1 MTLFQAKLGRLR
13 GIKETNGFGLDM
25 TTAGGISSFFDI
37 PFIEG
42 SDVLE
47 LLKPFQTPGHSQQ
60 RLDGNPEWV
69 AMPKAGTLTLK
80 FNIETPTTKAVSTV
94 QATHSWFTRI
104 FEILYGAVHQSTG
117 TTFVTGWNTVT
128 GDGTTVTT
136 IRPGSAIGWVN
147 TSGLLECREIKSKSG
162 SALTTKLA
170 FSGSPANTNVMYGCT
185 TVYPS
190 PRATGIAPS
199 IQFIFEGWNT
209 EHRWALLGGWLES
222 LSVEWPPGG
231 IPTATVKFAFA
242 NHLRA
247 NGAADG
253 LTGVTY
259 DSTGDVLGASTYTDV
274 NTLVVVDSE
283 FRVPTV
289 GTNTLAG
296 TLYHPNEI
304 AWEFPGLM
312 YETPKTPSGVQ
323 TVLGA
328 VRVHGGIGNP
338 LCRGSFTLPYED
350 SQEWFTA
357 RDSKTAKA
365 LFYQIGSNI
374 AVGAM
379 LASCPRVQIYDVQ
392 PVGVGGVQNQKVSW
406 GSRLDSDVT
415 AESTFEGLAEAALRM
430 HFF

>member
-1 MTLFQAKLGRLR
+1 MTFFQGKLGRLR
-13 GIKETNGFGLDM
+13 GIKETTFGTDA
-25 TTAGGISSFFDI
+25 TTAGGISSFFEI
-37 PFIEG
+37 PFVEG
-42 SDVLE
+42 SDKLN
-47 LLKPFQTPGHSQQ
+47 LIKPYQTPGHAQQ
-60 RLDGNPEWV
+60 RIDGNPEWV
-69 AMPKAGTLTLK
+69 AMPKSATLEFQVNL
-80 FNIETPTTKAVSTV
+80 EAQTTKAASTV
-94 QATHSWFTRI
+94 AATHSWLTRLL
-104 FEILYGAVHQSTG
+104 EIAFGAVVQGTG

-136 IRPGSAIGWVN
+136 LRPGAAIGWVN
-147 TSGLLECREIKSKSG
+147 ALGLLEARELKSKSG

-170 FSGSPANTNVMYGCT
+170 FSGSPANTNVMYGST
-185 TVYPS
+185 TVYCN
-190 PRATGIAPS
+190 PRATGIAS
-199 IQFIFEGWNT
+199 SLQLIYEGWNT

-222 LSVEWPPGG
+222 ITIAMNPAG
-231 IPTATVKFAFA
+231 IPTATLRYAFA

-304 AWEFPGLM
+304 TWEFPGLV
-312 YETPKTPSGVQ
+312 YEPVRTPSGVQ

-328 VRVHGGIGNP
+328 VRVHAALGQG
-338 LCRGSFTLPYED
+338 LCRGSFQLPYED

-365 LFYQIGSNI
+365 LFYQIGTNI
-374 AVGAM
+374 AVGAC
-379 LASCPRVQIYDVQ
+379 LVSCPRVQVIDVQ
-392 PVGVGGVQNQKVSW
+392 AVPVGGVQNQLVSW
-406 GSRLDSDVT
+406 TARLDSDVT
-415 AESTFEGLAEAALRM
+415 AQSTFEGLAEAALRM